1 MHARRIL
8 TVAVALVLA
17 FALSGCGEEPTIEG
31 VWTDD
36 DGVTYEFAAD
46 GTVRVEDAAFET
58 SATGTWE
65 AGEETLTLEFPDA
78 GEVTV
83 DIVELTSDRLVIED
97 ADGGRFE
104 FTR

>member
-1 MHARRIL
+1 MLVRRIL
-8 TVAVALVLA
+8 TVAVALALA
-17 FALSGCGEEPTIEG
+17 FALAGCGEEPTIEG
-31 VWTDD
+31 LWTDE
-36 DGVTYEFAAD
+36 DGVTYEFASD

-65 AGEETLTLEFPDA
+65 GGEETLTLEFPDA

-83 DIVELTSDRLVIED
+83 EIVELTSNTLVIED